1 MGTNTIILILV
12 VATKTII
19 LILVGANTTILIFI
33 GTNTTI
39 LIVATKLVSTT
50 ILVINPDLI
59 LLQVRDVQNIDKKL
73 SRY

>member
-19 LILVGANTTILIFI
+19 LILVG
-33 GTNTTI
+33 TNATI